1 MRDVDAALLR
11 QPFQHPLLSSATVV
25 MDTSILPIIKGQ
37 ISNPRGFWR
46 EGKGGAER
54 RFSFCI
60 GLNAHTTKN
69 TKVWST

>member
-1 MRDVDAALLR
+1 MGDVDATRLR

-37 ISNPRGFWR
+37 NSNPRGFWR

-54 RFSFCI
+54 RVSF
-60 GLNAHTTKN
+60 GVKLNAYDT
-69 TKVWST
+69 